1 MSGEENAV
9 YTFDCTHDLRMD
21 KDFQKG
27 FQLTRPFN
35 LIFSCFVILFTL
47 WNIKNII
54 LFGGF
59 FSQIQWFMSISFLII
74 SLIVWIRD
82 RNGSINYKRILASNA
97 GKPARH
103 VIEFKDSVIEHSEP
117 DTGNHGQ
124 ITYDRIRK
132 IVRTKENLILFM
144 NYSQGFCVP
153 RSALSGDEEPF
164 LSFLKE
170 KCGNWRRKKVLSGL
184 CGCILNILKIIVL
197 VLALLITIVRPAFG
211 LSDQQT
217 SAPKNDMTLQE
228 IVATLEDLGIT
239 GIRPEMLAELEDDF
253 ATYPDY
259 YYSNELKIIDVLFCM
274 SYDYY
279 NADTG
284 TWTAASDDVF
294 YFDLECIFI
303 DTMYSD
309 FLQGVSA
316 LDPELDF
323 ENISEDIS
331 GADYENNQ
339 GKQSAD
345 FTWNGTSYR
354 ITGRVDNDWFDLDAA
369 DDLGSI
375 IKNAN
380 TGKQLYFASDTGT
393 GIILFYRDAAWAE
406 KFESTTGIKLYDSA
420 MKLYYSIG

>member
-47 WNIKNII
+47 WNINNII

-103 VIEFKDSVIEHSEP
+103 VIEFTDSVIEHSEP

-170 KCGNWRRKKVLSGL
+170 KCGN
-184 CGCILNILKIIVL
+184 
-197 VLALLITIVRPAFG
+197 
-211 LSDQQT
+211 
-217 SAPKNDMTLQE
+217 
-228 IVATLEDLGIT
+228 
-239 GIRPEMLAELEDDF
+239 
-253 ATYPDY
+253 
-259 YYSNELKIIDVLFCM
+259 
-274 SYDYY
+274 
-279 NADTG
+279 
-284 TWTAASDDVF
+284 
-294 YFDLECIFI
+294 
-303 DTMYSD
+303 
-309 FLQGVSA
+309 
-316 LDPELDF
+316 
-323 ENISEDIS
+323 
-331 GADYENNQ
+331 
-339 GKQSAD
+339 
-345 FTWNGTSYR
+345 
-354 ITGRVDNDWFDLDAA
+354 
-369 DDLGSI
+369 
-375 IKNAN
+375 
-380 TGKQLYFASDTGT
+380 
-393 GIILFYRDAAWAE
+393 
-406 KFESTTGIKLYDSA
+406 
-420 MKLYYSIG
+420 

>member
-47 WNIKNII
+47 WNINNII

-103 VIEFKDSVIEHSEP
+103 VIEFTDSVIEHSEP

-164 LSFLKE
+164 LSFFERKMWQLEKKE
-170 KCGNWRRKKVLSGL
+170 STFRS
-184 CGCILNILKIIVL
+184 
-197 VLALLITIVRPAFG
+197 VRPY
-211 LSDQQT
+211 T
-217 SAPKNDMTLQE
+217 EYP
-228 IVATLEDLGIT
+228 EDNCTCAGSPDHHCPACVRFIRST
-239 GIRPEMLAELEDDF
+239 YIRPEE
-253 ATYPDY
+253 
-259 YYSNELKIIDVLFCM
+259 
-274 SYDYY
+274 
-279 NADTG
+279 
-284 TWTAASDDVF
+284 
-294 YFDLECIFI
+294 
-303 DTMYSD
+303 
-309 FLQGVSA
+309 
-316 LDPELDF
+316 
-323 ENISEDIS
+323 
-331 GADYENNQ
+331 
-339 GKQSAD
+339 
-345 FTWNGTSYR
+345 
-354 ITGRVDNDWFDLDAA
+354 
-369 DDLGSI
+369 
-375 IKNAN
+375 
-380 TGKQLYFASDTGT
+380 
-393 GIILFYRDAAWAE
+393 
-406 KFESTTGIKLYDSA
+406 
-420 MKLYYSIG
+420 